1 VHLLIMG
8 YPAPNRN
15 RKYSAKSMSL
25 RAEQCSEEQDGRLLP
40 FRATCHSTTAWDP
53 PRSLEGR
60 TLSLSCLAPDHEHGS
75 WLSSIKEDK
84 NNHQEGYYLFFGWG
98 WDEII

>member
-1 VHLLIMG
+1 MG

-60 TLSLSCLAPDHEHGS
+60 TLSLSLPLLPCSRPRARLLVELNQRG
-75 WLSSIKEDK
+75 
-84 NNHQEGYYLFFGWG
+84 QEQPPRRLLPLFGWG